1 MENIKKKFLK
11 SSNREKGITLVA
23 LVITIVILIILA
35 TVAIQFAFGENGLI
49 NRAQDAKNYQANADA
64 EENQLYKDAET
75 AINEALGGTGG
86 EEPTPP
92 GGDTIEDIKGG
103 EKLDET
109 AQIKDNLGNIVWIPG
124 GFGVADDSG
133 VNVEDGVV
141 IEDNAGNQFVWI
153 PVGEYKVTTEKNS
166 TGKLT
171 NNLTR
176 RSWGAKNVVKEPTEV
191 NEDEAINT
199 GGSYDYYGEGATQ
212 DKDGNPITTVA
223 KDQIEAFK
231 TSATTKGGFYI
242 GRYEQ
247 GEGNVCKAGVNAYVN
262 VTRDEAKA
270 QSEAMYKDNDFVVS
284 ELISSYAWDTAL
296 NFMCQ
301 NHTEGYK
308 IATTTDRTYGNIGTT
323 KKELTGA
330 YTADKYSNICDVL
343 GNCWEWTTE
352 SYSLSRSPCVNRGGN
367 YLYSVNYAADRH
379 NFSTSNSSSYN
390 SFRLQLYVK

>member
-64 EENQLYKDAET
+64 EQNKFFGDAET
-75 AINEALGGTGG
+75 AINEALGGT
-86 EEPTPP
+86 

-176 RSWGAKNVVKEPTEV
+176 RSWGANDVVHEPTEV
-191 NEDEAINT
+191 NEDEVIE
-199 GGSYDYYGEGATQ
+199 GYYYGEGATQ

-223 KDQIEAFK
+223 KEQIEVFK
-231 TSATTKGGFYI
+231 ASATSKGGFYI

-247 GEGNVCKAGVNAYVN
+247 GEGNVCKAGVNAYTN
-262 VTRDEAKA
+262 VTRDKAKE

-308 IATTTDRTYGNIGTT
+308 IATTTDKTYGNINTS

-330 YTADKYSNICDVL
+330 YTKDKYSNICDVL

-352 SYSLSRSPCVNRGGN
+352 YCSTSNYPCVRRGGD
-367 YLYSVNYAADRH
+367 YGDSDYYAADR
-379 NFSTSNSSSYN
+379 NGYSTSSSNSN
-390 SFRLQLYVK
+390 RSFRLQLYVK

>member
-35 TVAIQFAFGENGLI
+35 TVGIQFAFGENGLI

-64 EENQLYKDAET
+64 EQNKFFGDAET
-75 AINEALGGTGG
+75 AINEALGGT
-86 EEPTPP
+86 

-176 RSWGAKNVVKEPTEV
+176 RSWGANDVVQEPTEV
-191 NEDEAINT
+191 NEDEVIE
-199 GGSYDYYGEGATQ
+199 GYYYGEGATQ
-212 DKDGNPITTVA
+212 DKDENPITTVA
-223 KDQIEAFK
+223 KEQIEVFK
-231 TSATTKGGFYI
+231 ASATSKGGFYI

-247 GEGNVCKAGVNAYVN
+247 GEGNVCKAGVNAYTN
-262 VTRDEAKA
+262 VTRNKAKE

-352 SYSLSRSPCVNRGGN
+352 CYSRSGVPCVGRGGSYDN
-367 YLYSVNYAADRH
+367 SNVYAAGRGV
-379 NFSTSNSSSYN
+379 FSTSVSNSDD

>member
-1 MENIKKKFLK
+1 MEKIKKTFPK

-35 TVAIQFAFGENGLI
+35 TIAIQFAFGENGLI

-64 EENQLYKDAET
+64 EQNKFFGDAET
-75 AINEALGGTGG
+75 AINEALGGT
-86 EEPTPP
+86 

-191 NEDEAINT
+191 NEDEAIN
-199 GGSYDYYGEGATQ
+199 GNFYGEGATQ

-247 GEGNVCKAGVNAYVN
+247 GEGNVCKAGVNAYTD
-262 VTRDEAKA
+262 VTRDQAKA
-270 QSEAMYKDNDFVVS
+270 QSKAMYKDNDFVVS
-284 ELISSYAWDTAL
+284 ELISSYARDTAL

-308 IATTTDRTYGNIGTT
+308 IATTNDKTYGNINTT

-343 GNCWEWTTE
+343 GNCCEWTTE
-352 SYSLSRSPCVNRGGN
+352 YSSRSGAPCVLRGGD
-367 YLYSVNYAADRH
+367 YSSSNGCADFRG
-379 NFSTSNSSSYN
+379 NGSTSVSVSYG

>member
-64 EENQLYKDAET
+64 EQNKFFGDAET
-75 AINEALGGTGG
+75 AINEALGGT
-86 EEPTPP
+86 

-176 RSWGAKNVVKEPTEV
+176 RSWGEKNVVQNPTEV

-308 IATTTDRTYGNIGTT
+308 IATTTDKTYGNINTS
-323 KKELTGA
+323 KRKLTGA
-330 YTADKYSNICDVL
+330 YTKDKYSNICDVL

-352 SYSLSRSPCVNRGGN
+352 SCSNSNSPCVGRGGDYSDSTYCAASRDN
-367 YLYSVNYAADRH
+367 Y
-379 NFSTSNSSSYN
+379 STSNSDSGN